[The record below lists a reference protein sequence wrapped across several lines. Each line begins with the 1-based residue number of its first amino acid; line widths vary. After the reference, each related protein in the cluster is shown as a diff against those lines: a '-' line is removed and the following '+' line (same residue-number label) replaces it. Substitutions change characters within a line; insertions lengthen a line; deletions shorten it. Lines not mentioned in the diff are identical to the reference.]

1 MKSMVLGVLMVV
13 AASSLGLVAC
23 GGDDDQT
30 GSSTPIIDVSPTNY
44 VTVAPEPAT
53 SPPVTTAPDAP
64 GTILQ
69 YDTDYTLQ
77 EGDDAYASNV
87 YYRWKIPIEFAA
99 WIEMNGFTFDAET
112 GIVAGWPPAGSTIK
126 IPAGS
131 TVPGEPPPS
140 AGTTVPADGS
150 TDGTTEATTA
160 ETDPPETEAPTT
172 TGSDCTPGS
181 YTIVEGDYP
190 GLVAQKFD
198 VTVGALNA
206 ANQSTKYYS
215 SFAVGV
221 KIVIP
226 C

>member
-1 MKSMVLGVLMVV
+1 MVVGLIMVV

-23 GGDDDQT
+23 GDGGGESDST
-30 GSSTPIIDVSPTNY
+30 TPIIDVSPTNY

-69 YDTDYTLQ
+69 YDTDYVLQ

-87 YYRWKIPIEFAA
+87 YYRWKIPLEFAA
-99 WIEMNGFTFDAET
+99 WIEMNGLTFDAET

-140 AGTTVPADGS
+140 ANTTTPPGGS
-150 TDGTTEATTA
+150 GAATTEAPPA
-160 ETDPPETEAPTT
+160 QTDPPETEAPTT
-172 TGSDCTPGS
+172 TASDCTAGS
-181 YTIVEGDYP
+181 YVIEEGDYP
-190 GLVAQKFD
+190 GLVAKKFD

-215 SFAVGV
+215 SFAVGIT
-221 KIVIP
+221 IVIP

>member
-1 MKSMVLGVLMVV
+1 MKMVVGLIMVV

-23 GGDDDQT
+23 GGGGGESD
-30 GSSTPIIDVSPTNY
+30 STTPVIDVSPTNY
-44 VTVAPEPAT
+44 VTVAPEPQT

-69 YDTDYTLQ
+69 YDGEYTIM
-77 EGDDAYASNV
+77 EGDYPSTVFFA
-87 YYRWKIPIEFAA
+87 WKMPDFQAFIDL
-99 WIEMNGFTFDAET
+99 NGLTFDAESQT
-112 GIVAGWPPAGSTIK
+112 VPDWPPVGTKIK

-140 AGTTVPADGS
+140 AGTTPDDS
-150 TDGTTEATTA
+150 TDTGSDSTEAPP

-172 TGSDCTPGS
+172 TESDCTAGS
-181 YTIVEGDYP
+181 YVIEEGDYP

-215 SFAVGV
+215 SFAVGIT
-221 KIVIP
+221 IVIP

>member
-1 MKSMVLGVLMVV
+1 MKSMVVGLIMVV

-23 GGDDDQT
+23 GGGGGES
-30 GSSTPIIDVSPTNY
+30 GSTTPVIDVNPTNY
-44 VTVAPEPAT
+44 VTVAPEPQT

-77 EGDDAYASNV
+77 EGDAYASNI
-87 YYRWKIPIEFAA
+87 YYTWKIPLEFGA
-99 WIEMNGFTFDAET
+99 WIEMNGLTFDPES
-112 GIVAGWPPAGSTIK
+112 GIVSDWPPPGSTIK

-140 AGTTVPADGS
+140 ANTTVPGDGS
-150 TDGTTEATTA
+150 TSQTTEAPP

-172 TGSDCTPGS
+172 TASDCTAGS
-181 YTIVEGDYP
+181 YVIEEGDYP
-190 GLVAQKFD
+190 GLVAKKFD

-215 SFAVGV
+215 SFAVGIT
-221 KIVIP
+221 IVIP